1 MRILTDSYPSIV
13 QTPRELRAIGK
24 IVTAG
29 IPDVDDV
36 TVYIAQTNDRG
47 LRATIQRIEVSK
59 ALTLFNLG
67 ASGHPFP
74 PVSFIGES
82 NDKNWK
88 IELENIAFQNQH
100 VKSSGISILEGPVGR
115 VIARRRPSASHRR
128 TLIGIGDIVTGGF
141 SPLRMS
147 TMSNGSPGLSI
158 QRVIVPLPPLS
169 GDPKHSLCLHMVSHD
184 LRKFVR
190 KEKIGNHPVLSA
202 FLVEQSPAPRDP
214 EDLLVGEIRSM
225 LAFASGSSAHIVCV
239 YNIDDSELPYH
250 IEFRDAPSSVCQPS
264 FAALPLFD
272 LPRRNYFGD
281 FVSQSRAHWKSASGF
296 DFNLVMH
303 FILDSTDNPFLEIRF
318 ATLSVAFE
326 VLASHHAAAT
336 GFSRELK
343 DMRIGKYKS
352 FGDLLN
358 EICAQAG
365 ISWNSKDF
373 IDIRNKILHEGTL
386 LPIATFAKYCEFV
399 NVFHQVILKIV
410 KYSGTYNDVRTF
422 SNGTI

>member
-1 MRILTDSYPSIV
+1 MLFDLG
-13 QTPRELRAIGK
+13 TPGQPLPAI
-24 IVTAG
+24 
-29 IPDVDDV
+29 
-36 TVYIAQTNDRG
+36 
-47 LRATIQRIEVSK
+47 
-59 ALTLFNLG
+59 
-67 ASGHPFP
+67 
-74 PVSFIGES
+74 SFVGES
-82 NDKNWK
+82 NDKNWDIK
-88 IELENIAFQNQH
+88 LDNIFFQH
-100 VKSSGISILEGPVGR
+100 FESLGTSILDGSIQR
-115 VIARRRPSASHRR
+115 VIAHKRRSASHRR

-141 SPLRMS
+141 APLRMS
-147 TMSNGSPGLSI
+147 TTMSNGSPGLSI

-250 IEFRDAPSSVCQPS
+250 IEFRNAPSSVYQPS
-264 FAALPLFD
+264 FAALPLLD

-281 FVSQSRAHWKSASGF
+281 FVSQSRAYWKSASGF
-296 DFNLVMH
+296 DFDLVMH

-343 DMRIGKYKS
+343 DIKIGKYKS